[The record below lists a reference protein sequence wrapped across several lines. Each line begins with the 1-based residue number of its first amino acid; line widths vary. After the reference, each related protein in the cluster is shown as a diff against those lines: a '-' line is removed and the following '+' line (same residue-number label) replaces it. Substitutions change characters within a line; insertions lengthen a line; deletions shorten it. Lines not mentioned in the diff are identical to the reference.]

1 MTGPLRISKQAAR
14 RFVLGKQGLWPGRRF
29 TGKPGTRD
37 AVLACEHLQLD
48 PLVIVA
54 RSHDLMLHARVA
66 DYRPE
71 YFHELAYDDR
81 LFFDWGGW
89 LAVRSMKE
97 LPNWRVLMRRD
108 RESRRI
114 RAIAEEH
121 GPAVDEMRRALHER
135 ATVSGRDFAA
145 AERRAVDSY
154 RGSKDSSLALYYL
167 WRTGEAMTDHRDGF
181 ERVYARTELIAPPH
195 LVAEA
200 SEVDADRFM
209 TRKAVAFAGIGR
221 PGPLSGVLSRKVT
234 RAEEHALVREL
245 VEAGVLTD
253 VEVADAGAGADADGA
268 RPNGHQFVL
277 TEDRD
282 ALDDVASG
290 RAPSAWAPLDT
301 TTEDEVVLLSPL
313 DPVSARGRAK
323 ALFDVDYVWEI
334 YKRPADV
341 VFGRF
346 TMPIL
351 WGDRIVGRIDLKHS
365 RPTRTLVI
373 NGLWFETKSDAREP
387 QLRDALRLGLRRT
400 LALLQAERV
409 DAAAVTDAKLR
420 RHLAAS

>member
-1 MTGPLRISKQAAR
+1 MPEPVRIPKETAR

-29 TGKPGTRD
+29 AGKAGTRD

-71 YFHELAYDDR
+71 YFNELAYDDR

-89 LAVRSMKE
+89 LAVRSIDE
-97 LPNWRVLMRRD
+97 LPHWRVLMRRD
-108 RESRRI
+108 RDSRRI

-135 ATVSGRDFAA
+135 ATVSGREFSA

-167 WRTGEAMTDHRDGF
+167 WRTGEAMTHHRDGF
-181 ERVYARTELIAPPH
+181 ERVYSRTELIAPPH
-195 LVAEA
+195 LVVESGDA
-200 SEVDADRFM
+200 DADRFM

-234 RAEEHALVREL
+234 KVEEQALEREL
-245 VEAGVLTD
+245 VESGVLT
-253 VEVADAGAGADADGA
+253 EVVITDGAGADTGTT
-268 RPNGHQFVL
+268 RQFVL
-277 TEDRD
+277 SEDRD
-282 ALDDVASG
+282 ALDDVARG
-290 RAPSAWAPLDT
+290 RVPKSWTPLDAT
-301 TTEDEVVLLSPL
+301 TDDEVALLSPL

-323 ALFDVDYVWEI
+323 VLFDVDYVWEI

-373 NGLWFETKSDAREP
+373 NGLWFEAKSDARNL
-387 QLRDALRLGLRRT
+387 QLREALRLGLRRAQ
-400 LALLQAERV
+400 ALLQADRV
-409 DAAAVTDAKLR
+409 DADAVGDGPLR
-420 RHLAAS
+420 RHLTVS

>member
-1 MTGPLRISKQAAR
+1 MTERLRISKQAAR

-29 TGKPGTRD
+29 AGKPGTRD
-37 AVLACEHLQLD
+37 AVVACEHLQLD

-71 YFHELAYDDR
+71 YFGELAYDDR
-81 LFFDWGGW
+81 HFFDWGGW
-89 LAVRSMKE
+89 LAVRPMEE
-97 LPNWRVLMRRD
+97 LPHWRVLMRRD

-135 ATVSGRDFAA
+135 ATVSGREFAA

-167 WRTGEAMTDHRDGF
+167 WRTGEAMTHHREGF
-181 ERVYARTELIAPPH
+181 ERVYSRTELIAPPR
-195 LVAEA
+195 LIAETTDA
-200 SEVDADRFM
+200 AADRFM

-221 PGPLSGVLSRKVT
+221 PGPLSRVLSRKVT
-234 RAEEHALVREL
+234 KLEEQALEREL
-245 VEAGVLTD
+245 VDAGVLTD
-253 VEVADAGAGADADGA
+253 VEVADAEGAGA
-268 RPNGHQFVL
+268 NGRQFVL

-282 ALDDVASG
+282 ALDDVARG
-290 RAPSAWAPLDT
+290 HVPKAWAALDT
-301 TTEDEVVLLSPL
+301 TTDDEVVLLSPL

-373 NGLWFETKSDAREP
+373 NGLWFESKADARQP
-387 QLRDALRLGLRRT
+387 QLRGALQLGLGRAK
-400 LALLQAERV
+400 ALLRAERV
-409 DAAAVTDAKLR
+409 EAGAVTDAKLR

>member
-1 MTGPLRISKQAAR
+1 MSGPLRMSKDAAR

-29 TGKPGTRD
+29 AGPAGTRD

-71 YFHELAYDDR
+71 YFDTLAYDDR

-89 LAVRSMKE
+89 LAVRSMEE
-97 LPNWRVLMRRD
+97 LPHWRVLMRRD
-108 RESRRI
+108 RDARRI

-121 GPAVDEMRRALHER
+121 GPAVDEMRRALHDR
-135 ATVSGRDFAA
+135 ATVSGREFAA

-167 WRTGEAMTDHRDGF
+167 WRTGEAMTHHRDGF

-195 LVAEA
+195 LITEA
-200 SEVDADRFM
+200 SDADADRFM

-221 PGPLSGVLSRKVT
+221 PGPLSSVLGRKVT
-234 RAEEHALVREL
+234 KVEEQALQREL
-245 VEAGVLTD
+245 VESD
-253 VEVADAGAGADADGA
+253 
-268 RPNGHQFVL
+268 VL
-277 TEDRD
+277 TEVVVGD
-282 ALDDVASG
+282 ADEPANRPQFMLNADHDAFDDVACG
-290 RAPSAWAPLDT
+290 RVPKSWAPLDT
-301 TTEDEVVLLSPL
+301 TTDDEVVLLPPL

-323 ALFDVDYVWEI
+323 VLFDVDYVWEI

-351 WGDRIVGRIDLKHS
+351 WGDQIVGRIDLKHDRS
-365 RPTRTLVI
+365 ARTLVI
-373 NGLWFETKSDAREP
+373 NGLWFEAKSDARNLA
-387 QLRDALRLGLRRT
+387 LRGALRLGLRR
-400 LALLQAERV
+400 LQALLQAERV
-409 DAAAVTDAKLR
+409 DADALTDAPLR